1 MRDYQREYK
10 NPYWMRNTLYYE
22 ILWII
27 RGYEDLK
34 KEYNDRIE
42 EGMSPGTESSGGKTN
57 QTGDP
62 TGMKAIKLTVI
73 SEQIRAIEKARLVI
87 PFQYMEGMKDLTGR
101 TVMVLGRKFNL
112 TSQDPEFGLLSKPVC
127 SIFNCGKAIEYL
139 SSLV

>member
-87 PFQYMEGMKDLTGR
+87 PFQYMEGIWNNIQDGVPYPHDADRHTYGR
-101 TVMVLGRKFNL
+101 WKSRYIWEVAKILNKV
-112 TSQDPEFGLLSKPVC
+112 
-127 SIFNCGKAIEYL
+127 
-139 SSLV
+139 

>member
-87 PFQYMEGMKDLTGR
+87 PFQYMEGIWNNIQDGVPYPHDAARHTYGR
-101 TVMVLGRKFNL
+101 WKSRYIWEVAKILNKV
-112 TSQDPEFGLLSKPVC
+112 
-127 SIFNCGKAIEYL
+127 
-139 SSLV
+139 